1 MALITVQKSS
11 QYNRLTVKDNA
22 IEVKSSQSAKLTYVV
37 SVNLRLHNSILLHLL
52 PCYEPRITPV
62 SKLCSVHQIIPK
74 RIRECDSGRNPYPF
88 GRL

>member
-37 SVNLRLHNSILLHLL
+37 SVNLRLHN
-52 PCYEPRITPV
+52 
-62 SKLCSVHQIIPK
+62 
-74 RIRECDSGRNPYPF
+74 
-88 GRL
+88 